1 MKSCKHII
9 GAAVVLAASL
19 VTTQAQTISLWN
31 FNSIT
36 PDALTTTGTLTPS
49 IGSGAVSLVGGAAS
63 TFATGSPGDPASVST
78 DNSGMN
84 LSTWAAQGTGNETRG
99 LQVAV
104 STVGFANVSVSL
116 DFRES
121 GTVSR
126 FWQLQASSDGVSFN
140 NVSGGIASFGAVNNN
155 TSTSFSSTGLYANT
169 SSSGS
174 QSFVQSVNYLF
185 VSGSVY
191 ENNANFAFRWLAAFD
206 PAAGGNYVSSFAGTT
221 AAYSTSGTARFDM
234 VTVASVPE
242 PTSLTLGLLGM
253 GAMIFRKRLVALR

>member
-9 GAAVVLAASL
+9 GAAAVLAASL

-253 GAMIFRKRLVALR
+253 GVMIFRKRLVALR